1 MTYKRIYCNA
11 KAGGDLWT
19 CLPRARRKRRRRCP
33 RQAGRGRG
41 KIPNQRMID
50 TRPAEVET
58 RKRVGHWEGDLI
70 NGARETGH
78 LSTLVERC
86 TRYTLIDRTDSK
98 EALEVTGAL
107 CGLFGQLPP
116 SARLSLT
123 LDNASGQIENSH
135 WCLIQK
141 RFKIPGLGWKL
152 EHADSMLAPRV
163 ARKKST
169 MDAFCQ

>member
-1 MTYKRIYCNA
+1 MTYKRMTEA
-11 KAGGDLWT
+11 D
-19 CLPRARRKRRRRCP
+19 RRQIHRW
-33 RQAGRGRG
+33 RQ
-41 KIPNQRMID
+41 
-50 TRPAEVET
+50 
-58 RKRVGHWEGDLI
+58 EGD
-70 NGARETGH
+70 GQRE
-78 LSTLVERC
+78 L
-86 TRYTLIDRTDSK
+86 DRTDSK

-141 RFKIPGLGWKL
+141 RFKIPGLWWKL

>member
-1 MTYKRIYCNA
+1 MGC
-11 KAGGDLWT
+11 
-19 CLPRARRKRRRRCP
+19 
-33 RQAGRGRG
+33 
-41 KIPNQRMID
+41 
-50 TRPAEVET
+50 ES
-58 RKRVGHWEGDLI
+58 LI

-141 RFKIPGLGWKL
+141 RLKIPGL
-152 EHADSMLAPRV
+152 
-163 ARKKST
+163 
-169 MDAFCQ
+169 

>member
-1 MTYKRIYCNA
+1 MT
-11 KAGGDLWT
+11 
-19 CLPRARRKRRRRCP
+19 
-33 RQAGRGRG
+33 AGRGRG
-41 KIPNQRMID
+41 KIPNRRTID

-123 LDNASGQIENSH
+123 LDNGKEFARTRRSRQLRELTFSSRDPITLGSGGRTRI
-135 WCLIQK
+135 LT
-141 RFKIPGLGWKL
+141 
-152 EHADSMLAPRV
+152 A
-163 ARKKST
+163 
-169 MDAFCQ
+169 

>member
-1 MTYKRIYCNA
+1 MEYDFWTMRESPFHQLSDFQCIFLFAFGEVKIICAFVTFSADPIYCDT

-98 EALEVTGAL
+98 E
-107 CGLFGQLPP
+107 
-116 SARLSLT
+116 
-123 LDNASGQIENSH
+123 
-135 WCLIQK
+135 
-141 RFKIPGLGWKL
+141 GW
-152 EHADSMLAPRV
+152 R
-163 ARKKST
+163 
-169 MDAFCQ
+169 